1 MLVLI
6 LVMMRREKSV
16 PRHFKPMWFPPFD
29 NEDPP
34 MDYDDNLLDVDPLE
48 PIQLELDKGRDGI
61 RCVLGLMVFC
71 FVTFDDAGTSESLM
85 LLLNSSSLLSLWF
98 RHYNKALTFSCL
110 GQVNR
115 VESVS
120 DDVVSEVKSIGVESL
135 FFATTGAGLGLYIVI
150 IITPFGKVILRSAI
164 LDKYLYNNPEMTL
177 DWKQRSKIVKGVV
190 GGTFLSR
197 DIHEF
202 SDSQFGHVFAFEE
215 TRAMAIANLG
225 SDRYDLEEVEMVLKL
240 GLLCSHSDPRARP
253 SMRLVLQYLR
263 GDMSLPELTP
273 LDLSA
278 GNGMNLG
285 GREGFSGIGM
295 SYSSSVFNG
304 FTGVSSI
311 TDSLLLVGESAI
323 LTTVVV
329 LSLTVYT
336 FWLLRED
343 MTSTSSDHSCSVLSS
358 CSLSLP

>member
-1 MLVLI
+1 
-6 LVMMRREKSV
+6 MMMMMMMMMKELQCSQRSDFSLESPKLSPLCSQREKSV
-16 PRHFKPMWFPPFD
+16 PCHFKPMRFPPFD

-48 PIQLELDKGRDGI
+48 PIQLELDKG
-61 RCVLGLMVFC
+61 
-71 FVTFDDAGTSESLM
+71 
-85 LLLNSSSLLSLWF
+85 
-98 RHYNKALTFSCL
+98 
-110 GQVNR
+110 QVNR

-135 FFATTGAGLGLYIVI
+135 FFVTTGAGLGLYIVI
-150 IITPFGKVILRSAI
+150 IITPFLGKVVLRSAI

-225 SDRYDLEEVEMVLKL
+225 CDRYDLEEVEMVLKL

-311 TDSLLLVGESAI
+311 TDSLLLIMIVIKKKKSAI

-336 FWLLRED
+336 FWAAKRGYDFNFLGPFLFGALI
-343 MTSTSSDHSCSVLSS
+343 VLIVFAMIQVTPLIPNSM
-358 CSLSLP
+358 P

>member
-1 MLVLI
+1 MLVGRAGSCHGRA
-6 LVMMRREKSV
+6 RRV
-16 PRHFKPMWFPPFD
+16 
-29 NEDPP
+29 
-34 MDYDDNLLDVDPLE
+34 
-48 PIQLELDKGRDGI
+48 I
-61 RCVLGLMVFC
+61 RFGC
-71 FVTFDDAGTSESLM
+71 
-85 LLLNSSSLLSLWF
+85 
-98 RHYNKALTFSCL
+98 
-110 GQVNR
+110 QVNR

-135 FFATTGAGLGLYIVI
+135 FFVTTGAGLGLYIVI
-150 IITPFGKVILRSAI
+150 IITPFLGKVVLRSAI

-225 SDRYDLEEVEMVLKL
+225 CDRYDLEEVEMVLKL

-311 TDSLLLVGESAI
+311 TDSLLLVGAI

-336 FWLLRED
+336 FWAAKRGYDFNFLGPFLFGALIVLIVFAMIQLQVRNLHLAHYPIEYAIL
-343 MTSTSSDHSCSVLSS
+343 TTVVVLSLTVYTFWAAKRGYDFNFLGPFLFGALIVLIVFAMIQVTPLIPNS
-358 CSLSLP
+358 MP